1 MQSRRAHNIE
11 LKGAVVIFDEAHNL
25 VRPPLTCFT
34 LLLVKF
40 PYAAPKYSNFG
51 WKAVLNAMLWVWFE
65 QLRFVLCCRRRPA
78 RNPPPSIW
86 HRTRWLQPSVLW
98 TGCCWS
104 RSRPAALHRLK
115 TAAITI
121 LVSIFFSFCHWGGTP
136 GLVQNVTLACPAEWL
151 TYFFFLQG

>member
-51 WKAVLNAMLWVWFE
+51 WKNCVE
-65 QLRFVLCCRRRPA
+65 
-78 RNPPPSIW
+78 RN
-86 HRTRWLQPSVLW
+86 V
-98 TGCCWS
+98 
-104 RSRPAALHRLK
+104 
-115 TAAITI
+115 
-121 LVSIFFSFCHWGGTP
+121 V
-136 GLVQNVTLACPAEWL
+136 GLI
-151 TYFFFLQG
+151 